1 MTASALPDESRSRD
15 RAITGGSADGRITI
29 TFGPRLSFWV
39 AAAVVT
45 HALWTSAAPAMT
57 YPLYGKEWHLTPT
70 ETTAIFAVYP
80 IVVGGVLIGLGD
92 VSDYIGRRATMLM
105 GLGAS
110 LLGVL
115 LFAVAPDIR
124 WVFIGRALMGVGV
137 GLSAAPATAAMVEFS
152 PAGQSSRAGSIT
164 TAAQALGIALAM
176 LVGGGL
182 IQYAP
187 FPTRLN
193 FCALFIVIAVVF
205 AATWFLPRHTSGEA
219 SGKWRPKAPFIPKGL
234 RWIFTIST
242 TAVTM
247 CYALGA
253 LMLGMGAQM
262 AHDLIGSDNVLV
274 NGAAMSS
281 FPVVSGVV
289 GVLARRL
296 LPSKSMILGGAAS
309 MCGMLLLVLS
319 SSYHGLLIFLAAN
332 ALAGIGYSLSFTGG
346 LNLLNAHAPPHHRG
360 GTLSALFLVAYLIQ
374 GAAALLLGVVATT
387 WGLKTSIELGSVTL
401 GFLGALVAALAFSG
415 RGITPPAR
423 SFEQSRHMNSTF

>member
-1 MTASALPDESRSRD
+1 
-15 RAITGGSADGRITI
+15 
-29 TFGPRLSFWV
+29 
-39 AAAVVT
+39 
-45 HALWTSAAPAMT
+45 
-57 YPLYGKEWHLTPT
+57 
-70 ETTAIFAVYP
+70 
-80 IVVGGVLIGLGD
+80 
-92 VSDYIGRRATMLM
+92 
-105 GLGAS
+105 
-110 LLGVL
+110 
-115 LFAVAPDIR
+115 
-124 WVFIGRALMGVGV
+124 
-137 GLSAAPATAAMVEFS
+137 MVEFS

-193 FCALFIVIAVVF
+193 FWTLFVVIAAVF

-253 LMLGMGAQM
+253 LMLAMGAQM

-274 NGAAMSS
+274 NGAAMST
-281 FPVVSGVV
+281 FPVVWAVV
-289 GVLARRL
+289 GVQARRL

-309 MCGMLLLVLS
+309 MCGVLLLVLS

-332 ALAGIGYSLSFTGG
+332 ALAGIGYSLAFTGG

-360 GTLSALFLVAYLIQ
+360 GTLSALFLIAYLIQ
-374 GAAALLLGVVATT
+374 GATALILGVVATE
-387 WGLKTSIELGSVTL
+387 WGLKTSIELGSMTL
-401 GFLGALVAALAFSG
+401 ALFGALVAALGFSG
-415 RGITPPAR
+415 PGINPPAR
-423 SFEQSRHMNSTF
+423 SFEQSSRVNSTS

>member
-1 MTASALPDESRSRD
+1 
-15 RAITGGSADGRITI
+15 
-29 TFGPRLSFWV
+29 
-39 AAAVVT
+39 
-45 HALWTSAAPAMT
+45 
-57 YPLYGKEWHLTPT
+57 
-70 ETTAIFAVYP
+70 
-80 IVVGGVLIGLGD
+80 
-92 VSDYIGRRATMLM
+92 MLM

-137 GLSAAPATAAMVEFS
+137 AFSAAPGTAAMVEFS

-234 RWIFTIST
+234 HWIFTIST
-242 TAVTM
+242 TAVIM

-262 AHDLIGSDNVLV
+262 AHDLIGSDNAFV
-274 NGAAMSS
+274 NGAAMST
-281 FPVVSGVV
+281 FPVVLGVV

-296 LPSKSMILGGAAS
+296 LPSNSMILGQMTNVEVIPTADKSAVLRPSGTPGGQSTPAS
-309 MCGMLLLVLS
+309 LCL
-319 SSYHGLLIFLAAN
+319 
-332 ALAGIGYSLSFTGG
+332 
-346 LNLLNAHAPPHHRG
+346 P
-360 GTLSALFLVAYLIQ
+360 
-374 GAAALLLGVVATT
+374 
-387 WGLKTSIELGSVTL
+387 
-401 GFLGALVAALAFSG
+401 
-415 RGITPPAR
+415 R
-423 SFEQSRHMNSTF
+423 SPWRR